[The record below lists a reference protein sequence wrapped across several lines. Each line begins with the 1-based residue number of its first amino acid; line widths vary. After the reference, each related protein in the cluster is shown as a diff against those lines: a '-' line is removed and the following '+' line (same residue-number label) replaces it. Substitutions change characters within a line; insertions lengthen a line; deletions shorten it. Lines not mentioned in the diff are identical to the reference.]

1 MIIKFT
7 TKRDING
14 NRKTL
19 IIDQDGRTYRR
30 DYNTA
35 RDYSEYITITA
46 RDREKLIQQLDAAGY
61 TQIF

>member
-1 MIIKFT
+1 MLKFT

-19 IIDQDGRTYRR
+19 LVNPENRTYKK

-35 RDYSEYITITA
+35 RDYSDYITISKKDRDKITA
-46 RDREKLIQQLDAAGY
+46 ELDAIGY
-61 TQIF
+61 TSI